1 MLSFREIAAHVSWR
15 LPGCHL
21 MLVHKTRVDWRGLK
35 SSAYLIL
42 SKEYY
47 FQFCDSQTSTNCY
60 YHQRVNNSS
69 DRAAQMTTRQQA
81 ACMVFTSIYLPPL
94 SPMPWSHTMVAWC
107 LPLGLTTYVR
117 PYSTRRPPRPPA
129 PIHPWRARP
138 A

>member
-1 MLSFREIAAHVSWR
+1 MSREMNKVPVLRTYSSSYVWGHGTHEVLSFREIAAHVSWR

-81 ACMVFTSIYLPPL
+81 ACMHGFITSIYLPPL
-94 SPMPWSHTMVAWC
+94 SPMP
-107 LPLGLTTYVR
+107 
-117 PYSTRRPPRPPA
+117 
-129 PIHPWRARP
+129 
-138 A
+138 